1 MIRMTTLQKYLL
13 NVTTYA
19 GDSVIWFPFSGLN
32 KCRLVLLFI
41 LFVKIGVFFSPKP
54 DLGARSHAETHAEAA
69 GMLLQSHSV

>member
-13 NVTTYA
+13 NVTTYT

-32 KCRLVLLFI
+32 KCRLVLFI
-41 LFVKIGVFFSPKP
+41 LLVKIGVFFSPKP
-54 DLGARSHAETHAEAA
+54 DLGAHSHAETHAEAA